1 MTRQIDVLQ
10 EVTEWEIPNH
20 TYHVDQHAGKMIGYV
35 KTGTTQLITFTKPLT
50 FSKRFRKFKKIS
62 SYEI

>member
-1 MTRQIDVLQ
+1 MSKQIDVLQ
-10 EVTEWEIPNH
+10 EVTEWDWPNH

-35 KTGTTQLITFTKPLT
+35 KAGTTELFTFKKPMS
-50 FSKRFRKFKKIS
+50 FSKSYRKFKKIR